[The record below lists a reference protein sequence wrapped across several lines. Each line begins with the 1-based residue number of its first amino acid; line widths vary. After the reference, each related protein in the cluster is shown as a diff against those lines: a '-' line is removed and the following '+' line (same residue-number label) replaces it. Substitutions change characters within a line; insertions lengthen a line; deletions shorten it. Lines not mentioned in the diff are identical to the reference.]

1 MTLNKL
7 DKNLS
12 LKIRGRLL
20 ICRTKKSS
28 ESISNYCSTNAQLVE
43 KKNFRITGKIYI
55 EMRKIRNRPSRKKIF
70 SRLRIV
76 YSEIFIPLTRGRRV
90 LAAAAIF
97 DFQDEF

>member
-12 LKIRGRLL
+12 LKITGRLL

-55 EMRKIRNRPSRKKIF
+55 
-70 SRLRIV
+70 
-76 YSEIFIPLTRGRRV
+76 
-90 LAAAAIF
+90 
-97 DFQDEF
+97 